1 LDVTVVK
8 VGGSL
13 ANQPQKLRALCN
25 KLCEL
30 SLKHALVMVPGG
42 GEFADTVR
50 QFDKRFSLSN
60 QASHKMAIL
69 GMDQYG
75 WLLLDLI
82 PAAVASTG
90 LQEARK
96 ALAEGKLAVF
106 LPAKFMLKG
115 DPLENSWSVTSDS
128 IALYIAHRLYAK
140 RLMLVTD
147 VDGVYYADPKTN
159 PKATLIEEISSH
171 KLSTLKRTS
180 VDSALAGLLLKWRM
194 DCFVLNGAYPDRVEA
209 VLEGQ
214 KTVYTHISH

>member
-1 LDVTVVK
+1 
-8 VGGSL
+8 
-13 ANQPQKLRALCN
+13 
-25 KLCEL
+25 
-30 SLKHALVMVPGG
+30 MVPGG